1 MNILNNDFMKGILTG
16 AIAGA
21 IMGMVFDPTRSQRDT
36 NQLKKKAGKMAKTA
50 GSILENL
57 SNL

>member
-1 MNILNNDFMKGILTG
+1 MNNDFMKGILTG